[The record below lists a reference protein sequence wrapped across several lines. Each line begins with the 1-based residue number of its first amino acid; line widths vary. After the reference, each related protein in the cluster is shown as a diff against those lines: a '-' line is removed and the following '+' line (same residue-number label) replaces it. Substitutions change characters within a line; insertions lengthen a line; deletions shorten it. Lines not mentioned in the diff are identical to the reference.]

1 MTVDV
6 KLFAERVRSL
16 REAMGWS
23 RKKLADLAGVSYH
36 QVVKWELATR
46 GTTADRVAKLYEV
59 FGVTPKQFWDTGYI
73 PGEFPLDK
81 KASTTPVIDAG
92 VPEVDEEGRALK
104 CPRCQRAGYTKSA
117 TYCSTCGFPLL
128 NLCSG
133 RDSHVNPPPAR
144 YCETCGAKTF
154 WGMTD
159 DELDANGIPRFG
171 G

>member
-1 MTVDV
+1 MDAKRLGKRIATLRRARGWTQEYLANRVGVGRQQISVWENGHQTVSGKNLLRLYDV
-6 KLFAERVRSL
+6 F
-16 REAMGWS
+16 
-23 RKKLADLAGVSYH
+23 D
-36 QVVKWELATR
+36 
-46 GTTADRVAKLYEV
+46 
-59 FGVTPKQFWDTGYI
+59 VTPEQFWDASYV
-73 PGEFPLDK
+73 PGKLPLNK
-81 KASTTPVIDAG
+81 KAPITPVIDAG

-133 RDSHVNPPPAR
+133 RDRHVNPPPAR

>member
-6 KLFAERVRSL
+6 KLFAKRVRSL

-36 QVVKWELATR
+36 QVVKWELGTR

-92 VPEVDEEGRALK
+92 VPKVDDDGRAIV
-104 CPRCQRAGYTKSA
+104 CPRCKNDEHSDIAI
-117 TYCSTCGFPLL
+117 YCSSCGLPLY
-128 NLCSG
+128 NMCSG
-133 RDSHVNPPPAR
+133 DDRHKNVPSAR
-144 YCETCGAKTF
+144 FCELCGARTY
-154 WGMTD
+154 WNM
-159 DELDANGIPRFG
+159 DEAELQKHGVPPLD
-171 G
+171 